1 MIDYYVRYIDL
12 PYTIKGMTVQ
22 DINGFYNV
30 YINSRLSF
38 EEQRKALKHELEHI
52 SRHDFDHE
60 EMPLEMVEAM

>member
-1 MIDYYVRYIDL
+1 
-12 PYTIKGMTVQ
+12 MTVQ

-52 SRHDFDHE
+52 RRHDFDNE
-60 EMPLEMVEAM
+60 DMPLEMVEAM